1 MVAISEQGLF
11 DNLRQSHGF
20 CLPLPAQTNGNKLFS
35 FSSAVVLII
44 TIFFCTS
51 ELDHNMDRRTHESPM
66 DFEWQTQPPADVTSP
81 FYQLSQRHGQRR
93 E

>member
-1 MVAISEQGLF
+1 MFMFTSGFHCTTTGTIICLLSPLLF
-11 DNLRQSHGF
+11 G
-20 CLPLPAQTNGNKLFS
+20 
-35 FSSAVVLII
+35 SSLLCSCI
-44 TIFFCTS
+44 S
-51 ELDHNMDRRTHESPM
+51 ELDHGMDRRSHESPM